1 MNIFAGTKRREE
13 VKNIMAGLGLS
24 VEQSKEIRF
33 RGEGAYSGHPIVITY
48 KDRLLTAD
56 DFQIELTIKGLKK
69 NFTLADRTLMPPVL
83 PKARLLT
90 KDKTIDKH
98 FLITRPSKE
107 IYELKLAKEDI
118 TFILDNISLF
128 EKIMIMTEG
137 DKIKIHWSN
146 FEKRIISLQE
156 VRKLLDWLIKKCT
169 E

>member
-1 MNIFAGTKRREE
+1 MNIFSGSKKREE

-24 VEQSKEIRF
+24 IEQSREIRF
-33 RGEGAYSGHPIVITY
+33 KGEGSYSNHPIQITY
-48 KDRLLTAD
+48 KDRLLTSD
-56 DFQIELTIKGLKK
+56 DFQIELTIKNLKK
-69 NFTLADRTLMPPVL
+69 NFTFADKNLMPSVL
-83 PKARLLT
+83 PEARLLT

-98 FLITRPSKE
+98 FLITRPSKD
-107 IYELKLAKEDI
+107 IYALKLTKDDI
-118 TFILDNISLF
+118 GFILDNISLF

-156 VRKLLDWLIKKCT
+156 IRKLLDWLIMKST